1 MKRTE
6 RSPDSLQRPDG
17 NSLKENYKH
26 HDDAAE
32 RFFALLPDDID
43 VYPLGIDERDD
54 DGGLIYDDEP
64 DFLLSGDGGGAL
76 VDIKSKTSD
85 EWMRLLNER
94 HYDKYRDKAV
104 EYDVP
109 AYVFFYNTSNH
120 DTILCRCDG
129 DGRVFTTSRHDFM
142 LPFFDRNNAAY
153 MTTGTD
159 VEWTDFLTQIQ
170 VDG

>member
-1 MKRTE
+1 LRRTE
-6 RSPDSLQRPDG
+6 RSPDTLQRPDG
-17 NSLKENYKH
+17 NSLKENYRH

-85 EWMRLLNER
+85 EWNRLINER
-94 HYDKYRDKAV
+94 HYHKYIDKAD

-109 AYVFFYNTSNH
+109 AYVFFYLTESKK
-120 DTILCRCDG
+120 TQLCRVDG
-129 DGRVFTTSRHDFM
+129 NGRVYTTSTHSFM
-142 LPFFDRNNAAY
+142 LRFPDMNRAAY
-153 MTTGTD
+153 FTTGTD
-159 VEWTDFLTQIQ
+159 VEWTDFITQLQ
-170 VDG
+170 VD